1 MIYNCYYL
9 MELENDS
16 WLCVYFDDY
25 LALTGVGDFRLAM
38 YQHGKVNWLLDVMLQ
53 IATFS
58 CCHEGVGYRPF

>member
-9 MELENDS
+9 MELEDDS

-38 YQHGKVNWLLDVMLQ
+38 YQHGKVNWPARCYASD
-53 IATFS
+53 
-58 CCHEGVGYRPF
+58 CHI